1 MKRLVSACAAACAAL
16 ALLGAWAP
24 RPDWT
29 RYVIFKEG
37 ADYQVESAS
46 SSAFVIHATRT
57 DDSVPKTGA
66 LAIANVDREMWT
78 HNKVAMSVRN
88 LNGKRVDV
96 NVALSYVAAGG
107 KVEMKTGG
115 NLQVAGRAWRDVVLS
130 LDHDFGLG
138 DRSVMIKQAKIGA
151 WVGH

>member
-1 MKRLVSACAAACAAL
+1 MKQLAPACAAACAAL
-16 ALLGAWAP
+16 ALLGAGTP

-46 SSAFVIHATRT
+46 PSAFVIRATRT

-66 LAIANVDREMWT
+66 LAIANADREMWT
-78 HNKVAMSVRN
+78 HNKVAMSVRS

-96 NVALSYVAAGG
+96 NVALSYVATGG

-115 NLQVAGRAWRDVVLS
+115 NLQVAGRAWRDAALS
-130 LDHDFGLG
+130 RGSDTGSAVSPAAS
-138 DRSVMIKQAKIGA
+138 R
-151 WVGH
+151 